1 MGKTRNKSRSEIEYL
16 RGRIRELETEL
27 KYYKR
32 REHFFDDR
40 MQEIDEVQDVKV
52 VVCKNCKRGAVMEYD
67 FIHGILKKC
76 DICGHQEY
84 KKKK

>member
-1 MGKTRNKSRSEIEYL
+1 
-16 RGRIRELETEL
+16 
-27 KYYKR
+27 
-32 REHFFDDR
+32 
-40 MQEIDEVQDVKV
+40 MQEIEEVQDVKV

-84 KKKK
+84 KKKKNT